1 MGTTQLTIGHP
12 SLIGFEI
19 NSAYWIFATDEFK
32 PSYWLILKREGF
44 SGDVLQASDELDD
57 VTWELNEQQL
67 LDIYRL
73 ESYETPWYFFTDG
86 LRTDLETVILSG
98 RIQVFKVDEQTAQ
111 RLADRYDPIYS
122 NPTIHDT
129 TGHSVVDIRNR
140 LAEELGKDIVTRW
153 IGKDKSDQLHWDR
166 WGLWRE
172 TVEAYDV
179 GAEVVDTVVDLV
191 VGLWDIVKF
200 VVTIVGDTI
209 ELAIDVAGAAAA
221 FQRKLLTGDIDAIK
235 QDLENMGIAV
245 GNALDSAEV
254 LIAKARE
261 GLTVF
266 NRLKDDPASR
276 QLIIDYF
283 DSLYQTIKYRA
294 SRTIGV
300 RIVSEVGIEVLLAM
314 ATGGAGNVAR
324 RAGQTGAKGSKVAK
338 AANATKR
345 IGPFTTKAIDDM
357 VDLAKALDKPAVKTE
372 KSPIT
377 VIPEDLP
384 SKKKDGPD
392 RDNKLPKSSK
402 KYSPKSLDDAQNR
415 LAQRRKQIATQGY
428 QAKYSDTELTQM
440 AKTGEVGNE
449 RFQVRFMES
458 SYLNDRKTPNTPLSG
473 KMGGPFEGDSG
484 KGVKYWSTSFDQLED
499 ADSDPKLISEKV
511 GIKYD
516 PEKEYALVIVDNQK
530 AADLSGT
537 RAITP
542 TFKDLGNFA
551 KEELPDQFD
560 AATIDK
566 VYTSKYQEKY
576 NSLYNEANDL
586 GIDIWDDDGMRDF
599 QAIKNMNNDEI
610 NLFES
615 RLGLHGKLGS
625 NEDFLG
631 NGLTKSLIENDSNKY
646 GVVETFT
653 FERTPQNL
661 ATLKENG
668 AINIIDNLSP
678 IGK

>member
-19 NSAYWIFATDEFK
+19 NSVYWIFAADEFK

-57 VTWELNEQQL
+57 VTWELDEQQL

-73 ESYETPWYFFTDG
+73 ETYEIPWYFFTDG

-122 NPTIHDT
+122 NPTIHDA
-129 TGHSVVDIRNR
+129 TGHSVVDMRNR

-172 TVEAYDV
+172 TVEVYDV

-245 GNALDSAEV
+245 GNALDSAEA

-261 GLTVF
+261 GLMVF
-266 NRLKDDPASR
+266 NRLKDDPSTR

-283 DSLYQTIKYRA
+283 DSLYQTIEYRA

-324 RAGQTGAKGSKVAK
+324 RAGQAGAKSSKVAK
-338 AANATKR
+338 AASATKR
-345 IGPFTTKAIDDM
+345 IGPFTTKAVDDM

-384 SKKKDGPD
+384 KKKSKVNRDDKERNRD
-392 RDNKLPKSSK
+392 RDAPPPVNSFEEAEKRLNDARESIQQRKAAGLPL
-402 KYSPKSLDDAQNR
+402 YSPK
-415 LAQRRKQIATQGY
+415 
-428 QAKYSDTELTQM
+428 YSDSELMDM
-440 AKTGEVGNE
+440 AETGATA
-449 RFQVRFMES
+449 
-458 SYLNDRKTPNTPLSG
+458 NDRFLVSVQPKNAAPDSTLSYQR
-473 KMGGPFEGDSG
+473 ESG
-484 KGVKYWSTSFDQLED
+484 LVPTWTTSFDQLEA
-499 ADSDPKLISEKV
+499 ADKDPKLIHQALGADSN
-511 GIKYD
+511 YD
-516 PEKEYALVIVDNQK
+516 PNKEYVMHIIDRGENL
-530 AADLSGT
+530 
-537 RAITP
+537 
-542 TFKDLGNFA
+542 
-551 KEELPDQFD
+551 DQFGNNTIVPTWDNLAD
-560 AATIDK
+560 ASVRELGDTHNPDIIRK
-566 VYTSKYQEKY
+566 TMNSNYQEKY
-576 NSLYNEANDL
+576 AGKMKEFWEAGGNEFKPKDIGRFTDSMTDTEGDLFLARHNIRTEIGANSE
-586 GIDIWDDDGMRDF
+586 F
-599 QAIKNMNNDEI
+599 T
-610 NLFES
+610 
-615 RLGLHGKLGS
+615 
-625 NEDFLG
+625 G
-631 NGLTKSLIENDSNKY
+631 NGLTANTAEGGGKY
-646 GVVETFT
+646 GVVETLSL
-653 FERTPQNL
+653 EKNLPSLSQLQDSGVVRT
-661 ATLKENG
+661 
-668 AINIIDNLSP
+668 LSLTP
-678 IGK
+678 L